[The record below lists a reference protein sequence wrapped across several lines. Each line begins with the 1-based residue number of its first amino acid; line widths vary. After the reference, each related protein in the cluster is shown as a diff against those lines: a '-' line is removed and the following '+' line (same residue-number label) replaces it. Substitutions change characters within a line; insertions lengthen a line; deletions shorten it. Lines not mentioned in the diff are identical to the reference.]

1 VLDIDEEFLDN
12 FFFFFFWLELCLRS
26 GFGVEV
32 VCGEVIWRCAVNGC
46 GAMPVADRVCEVDGA
61 RRGSGEL
68 LWYYRQG
75 MLRLLL
81 RL

>member
-1 VLDIDEEFLDN
+1 
-12 FFFFFFWLELCLRS
+12 
-26 GFGVEV
+26 
-32 VCGEVIWRCAVNGC
+32 VNGC